1 MNTKNIPLARIKLE
15 RIVTKQGATFG
26 FEILTPNYKDLRL
39 DFFSITPKSRTTIN
53 LLLRNQLK
61 TLAKFQWEN
70 KSTGFKPGQVL
81 FINVEPWQLE
91 DLDICK
97 DIALVH
103 RYLNQSGISICI
115 ELTERE
121 FEDLRFHV
129 ILKNLFYLKD
139 KGLKIALDDYV
150 FDEITWRTL
159 LVKCINCVD
168 FLKVDITSQ
177 VDKDLFVKFVSG
189 LVSQPGMIFEQI
201 ETKKEFQAMLDFQV
215 ETPLL
220 QGFLFN

>member
-1 MNTKNIPLARIKLE
+1 MKKIPLARVKLE
-15 RIVTKQGATFG
+15 RIVTKQGSTFG
-26 FEILTPNYKDLRL
+26 FEILTANYKDLGL
-39 DFFSITPKSRTTIN
+39 DFLSLTPKSRTTIN

-61 TLAKFQWEN
+61 TLVRFQREN

-103 RYLNQSGISICI
+103 RYLNQSGINLCI

-121 FEDLRFHV
+121 FEELRFHA
-129 ILKNLFYLKD
+129 ILKNLFYLKE
-139 KGLKIALDDYV
+139 KGLKIAVDDYII
-150 FDEITWRTL
+150 DEITWRTL
-159 LVKCINCVD
+159 LVKCMNCVD
-168 FLKVDITSQ
+168 FLKVDITTQ
-177 VDKDLFVKFVSG
+177 VDKGLFVKFVSG
-189 LVSQPGMIFEQI
+189 LVSQPIIIFEKI
-201 ETKKEFQAMLDFQV
+201 ETKKELQAMRDFQV